1 VSNDR
6 DDGQV
11 FRFTKAELKATFEEL
26 VQPIEKKAYEAGKLA
41 GLAEA
46 NELVRLEAMLKTARQ
61 AGLVPAKNGSGVAVD
76 RTPEELAKRAH
87 QIQVDAL
94 RDGRELSNIEAVKSA
109 YAEFGIALK

>member
-1 VSNDR
+1 MGKNA
-6 DDGQV
+6 DDEQT

-26 VQPIEKKAYEAGKLA
+26 AQPIERKAYAAGRLA

-61 AGLVPAKNGSGVAVD
+61 AGLVPATGVAVG

-87 QIQVDAL
+87 QIQLEAL
-94 RDGRELSNIEAVKSA
+94 RDGKELSNIESVQLA
-109 YAEFGIALK
+109 YREAGLNCT